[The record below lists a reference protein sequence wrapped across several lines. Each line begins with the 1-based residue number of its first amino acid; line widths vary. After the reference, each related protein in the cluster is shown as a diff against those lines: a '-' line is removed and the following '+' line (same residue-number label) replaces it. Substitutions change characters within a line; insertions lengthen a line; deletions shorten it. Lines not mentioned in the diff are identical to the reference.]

1 MEGQVSRARD
11 TQGEMSPAGGRW
23 MVKTTPSVLD
33 GKKFQ
38 QRSVF
43 RVFVGAQ
50 ISDPTCRIQV
60 MYIFNVLCVSA
71 YEIMYLENI
80 GKYHFSRQLWLFLG
94 VKLMEISSNLLSR
107 CSKKYIEAIDLFQ
120 SIG

>member
-1 MEGQVSRARD
+1 
-11 TQGEMSPAGGRW
+11 

-50 ISDPTCRIQV
+50 ISDPTCIGFMQV

-94 VKLMEISSNLLSR
+94 VKLMEKYTLKLSIYFKLYR
-107 CSKKYIEAIDLFQ
+107 LI
-120 SIG
+120 